1 MNNSISGKVLLNTNL
16 IFIMFENWIKS
27 SEGFSSVPYADAG
40 DLPTI
45 GYGMTYYP
53 DGTRVTLTDNPISKE
68 QADSYL
74 KEIIVPY
81 IDFVNT
87 IVLLPINDNK
97 RIALIDF
104 CYNCGDR
111 GLANSTL
118 LKLVNTNPN
127 DPKIKISLMSWVF
140 CKGVKLKGLERRRK
154 VEADLYFCE
163 II

>member
-16 IFIMFENWIKS
+16 IFIMFVNWIKS

-74 KEIIVPY
+74 KEIIVV
-81 IDFVNT
+81 IDF
-87 IVLLPINDNK
+87 
-97 RIALIDF
+97 
-104 CYNCGDR
+104 
-111 GLANSTL
+111 
-118 LKLVNTNPN
+118 
-127 DPKIKISLMSWVF
+127 
-140 CKGVKLKGLERRRK
+140 
-154 VEADLYFCE
+154 
-163 II
+163 